1 MQSATL
7 LEPHQSAPNDPL
19 HNLTTGTHLS
29 RMGPVPE
36 FLRPLPVLSSS
47 NGNTT
52 LKYKKAAIL
61 NHNLKQEHDAKY
73 YGKYDPIR
81 KYETSENGYGGNKDV
96 TTSGGDNENENN
108 FNSKPSGNTVYPKHF
123 ASMQGPYGII
133 NNNLFIKKEDK
144 EGDEAKTRSR
154 LDSDLLN
161 NNTSDKNSSHMNYYS
176 GQFQANFIGHINN
189 QNYLNRPLT
198 VPSSQPGYFNGH
210 GNVSDRIDNSDP
222 SSSQPESPNRQHP
235 RGASPQKPEN
245 FPTNQETNPELGNKK
260 FKVPTSKVP
269 KESLLK
275 YRILHKN
282 NQRNVTQISN
292 NPPAESPPTEL
303 NPSTNA
309 GSISGLTGS
318 ISRNEAPCD
327 SNSSTE
333 TSSVHFKRPD
343 SDAPEP
349 SGSLMNVHFKRPE
362 SDTSVTAP
370 EPSGIHFKRPET
382 DNLPEPSGSV
392 INSDIKPNHFSKGVL
407 IKLENGL
414 IKHLEDLK
422 TEDFVSSAEKS
433 ARHRL
438 EPSTVMKIEEKEGAS
453 VVLTLCYGERKH
465 QVEYESMI
473 EQPYYVISKG
483 WCSYHPTKTH
493 NKYGLVCKQLNVG
506 DICISLCQKSTPSKP
521 CATSQAK
528 TAKRKDLEKH
538 FNQLMSKDREMIER
552 KKRRWSA
559 PDQIHEKGS
568 KKLNAKLAKL
578 SGEESTTV
586 ATLPT
591 STNPVQNGGEE
602 YKMAPVSSPAYTTP
616 SETPT
621 SYFNYSIANSQST
634 SLNFPPIPSHLQYVN
649 TPSSCSSTNP
659 THLITKPIVSHLPLT
674 SASNFSISTLTSQHP
689 LSMSTKP
696 SYLIHSSPSLANTS
710 SQSNFPT
717 STPSFASTPAFSGS
731 PSISFPRPGTYPLP
745 NPIKY
750 SVPGHGG
757 KNNFSNV
764 GTLAKSASE
773 QNAATGMSAVDF
785 SKYSMKK

>member
-144 EGDEAKTRSR
+144 EADEAKTRSR

-309 GSISGLTGS
+309 GSIP
-318 ISRNEAPCD
+318 RNEAPCD
-327 SNSSTE
+327 SNSNSTE

-343 SDAPEP
+343 SDTTEP
-349 SGSLMNVHFKRPE
+349 SGMNVHFKKPE
-362 SDTSVTAP
+362 SDNPATAP

-438 EPSTVMKIEEKEGAS
+438 EPSTVPSRTQRKRVLIKLENGLIKHLEDLKTEDFVSSAEKSARHRLEPSTVMKIEEKEGAS

-465 QVEYESMI
+465 QMI
-473 EQPYYVISKG
+473 
-483 WCSYHPTKTH
+483 
-493 NKYGLVCKQLNVG
+493 
-506 DICISLCQKSTPSKP
+506 
-521 CATSQAK
+521 
-528 TAKRKDLEKH
+528 
-538 FNQLMSKDREMIER
+538 
-552 KKRRWSA
+552 
-559 PDQIHEKGS
+559 
-568 KKLNAKLAKL
+568 
-578 SGEESTTV
+578 
-586 ATLPT
+586 
-591 STNPVQNGGEE
+591 
-602 YKMAPVSSPAYTTP
+602 
-616 SETPT
+616 
-621 SYFNYSIANSQST
+621 
-634 SLNFPPIPSHLQYVN
+634 
-649 TPSSCSSTNP
+649 
-659 THLITKPIVSHLPLT
+659 
-674 SASNFSISTLTSQHP
+674 
-689 LSMSTKP
+689 
-696 SYLIHSSPSLANTS
+696 
-710 SQSNFPT
+710 
-717 STPSFASTPAFSGS
+717 
-731 PSISFPRPGTYPLP
+731 
-745 NPIKY
+745 
-750 SVPGHGG
+750 VP
-757 KNNFSNV
+757 
-764 GTLAKSASE
+764 
-773 QNAATGMSAVDF
+773 
-785 SKYSMKK
+785 